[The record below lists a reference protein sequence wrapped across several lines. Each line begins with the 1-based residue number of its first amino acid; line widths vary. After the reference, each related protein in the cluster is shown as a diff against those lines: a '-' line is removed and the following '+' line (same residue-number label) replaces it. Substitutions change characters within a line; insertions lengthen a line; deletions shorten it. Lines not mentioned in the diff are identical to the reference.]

1 MHSETKFQ
9 LKSILGVADP
19 AKEQQLWLDLQPNLD
34 LHEEVEDEFVYAPLA
49 EEYGPG
55 TPLGDWLGRHDSEV
69 AIIKQLVANVEAQQ
83 AGTPEWRMAVSQVAD
98 VLNKHVTDEEGQIFG
113 RIQQAW
119 DLDRLESV
127 GAEIEEARAQKV
139 SQPAA
144 ARRTRPSRPG
154 RSGTSQK
161 PAAAAGRR
169 HQEDA

>member
-1 MHSETKFQ
+1 MHSDTKFQ
-9 LKSILGVADP
+9 LKSILGLPDP
-19 AKEQQLWLDLQPNLD
+19 AEAQQLWLDLQPALD
-34 LHEEVEDEFVYAPLA
+34 VHEELEDEFVYAPLA

-69 AIIKQLVANVEAQQ
+69 AIVKQLVANVEAQQ
-83 AGTPEWRMAVSQVAD
+83 AGTPESRMAVSQVAD

-127 GAEIEEARAQKV
+127 GAAIEEARAQKL

-144 ARRTRPSRPG
+144 ATRTRPSRAG
-154 RSGTSQK
+154 RAGTSQK
-161 PAAAAGRR
+161 TAAAAGRR
-169 HQEDA
+169 H